1 MTPPTL
7 LRDALVYD
15 AHSGFWP
22 RAEMDLSVLARWAD
36 AGVSFLSVNVG
47 FDVVP
52 FPGAVRNLAA
62 FRGFIQSNPD
72 RYILVERAADIRAAK
87 AAGKLGIAFD
97 IEGMEVL
104 GGQVEMIDVYYRLGV
119 RQALF
124 AYNLNNAAAGGCH
137 DEDHGLTTYGRAIL
151 AAMNRVG
158 MLVDC
163 CHVGRRT
170 SLDLITL
177 SAAPVVF
184 SHCVPTAIAEHPRN
198 VDAEQMRACA
208 ATGGVIGI
216 TGVGRFLGDAAAR
229 PETFVRAVDV
239 AVQTVGAAH
248 VGLGL
253 DYTWETSASAGGMRF
268 WPPEHYQGSFTFL
281 PPERLGDITEGL
293 LHLGYAE
300 ADVRAILGGNFMRVA
315 EAVWG

>member
-1 MTPPTL
+1 MNATAL
-7 LRDALVYD
+7 LRDAIVYD

-62 FRGFIQSNPD
+62 FRGYIQANPD
-72 RYILVERAADIRAAK
+72 RYMLVERAGDIRAAK
-87 AAGKLGIAFD
+87 QAGKLGIAFD

-104 GGQVEMIDVYYRLGV
+104 GGQVEMIEAYHRLGV

-137 DEDHGLTTYGRAIL
+137 DEDHGLTRYGRAIL
-151 AAMNRVG
+151 AAMNQVG

-170 SLDLITL
+170 SLDLIAH

-216 TGVGRFLGDAAAR
+216 TGVGRFLGDPAAR
-229 PETFVRAVDV
+229 PDTFVRAVDA

-253 DYTWETSASAGGMRF
+253 DYTWETSASASGSRY

-293 LHLGYAE
+293 LRLGYAE
-300 ADVRAILGGNFMRVA
+300 DDIRAILGGNFMRIA